1 VVPGRAVHPPAALGA
16 PGGIPAPS
24 WRAIKSP
31 LPPAWLWWRQVSYL
45 SGKSARRH
53 AAAFPHY
60 SAA

>member
-1 VVPGRAVHPPAALGA
+1 V

-31 LPPAWLWWRQVSYL
+31 LPPAWLSWRQVSYL
-45 SGKSARRH
+45 SGKSARHH
-53 AAAFPHY
+53 AAAFAHC